1 MATLNGINLG
11 AIEEDSTMDSNLLN
25 FPLPGEPS
33 SNSFLID
40 IMGTGRTMNVS
51 GTYTASTQALVLAW
65 ILSIEALMTG
75 NQPGYSYVGE
85 FDTTSKNVC
94 IQSFHWKRVAGQ
106 TNSVN
111 WDLTLMEG
119 SM

>member
-11 AIEEDSTMDSNLLN
+11 AIEEDSVKDSNLFN
-25 FPLPGEPS
+25 SAMPLSDSDEA
-33 SNSFLID
+33 FLID
-40 IMGTGRTMNVS
+40 IMGTTRTITLN
-51 GTYTASTQALVLAW
+51 GTYVAATQADVLAW
-65 ILSIEALMTG
+65 ALSIEALQNG

-85 FDTTSKNVC
+85 FDTTPKTVC
-94 IQSFHWKRVAGQ
+94 IQSFHWKRVAGA

-111 WDLTLMEG
+111 WDMTLMEG